1 MPYWLG
7 EKEESVTV
15 KLAAGIR
22 WKLSTDEKLA
32 LVAAWKAENRAEYF
46 NATHELVKLRLEYQ
60 SNGDKYADAKAHAT
74 VAAYMSSRWD
84 IWQQC
89 MDRAMRPPMLGSP
102 AMLDAHSL
110 VNHVLAIASRR
121 NAHLQ
126 TYAEELHAEY
136 EQLDN
141 HHEYIEPTYTVLTK
155 PNDVASALDAAIRT
169 MDSEREHSTRDK
181 RQAEHSYLL
190 RLKNIAHALQRLV
203 SEHTDTWDTALK
215 RTKARLDT
223 EIRRVDGLAHKMY
236 WLPTTPIAILKH
248 TKGFQDRR

>member
-7 EKEESVTV
+7 EREESITI
-15 KLAAGIR
+15 KLASGIR
-22 WKLSTDEKLA
+22 WKLSSNEKGILA
-32 LVAAWKAENRAEYF
+32 EAWKAENRGEYF
-46 NATHELVKLRLEYQ
+46 NSKHELVKLRLEYQ
-60 SNGDKYADAKAHAT
+60 HNDDSFADCKAHAT
-74 VAAYMSSRWD
+74 VAAYLSARWD

-102 AMLDAHSL
+102 AILDAHTL
-110 VNHVLAIASRR
+110 INHVLAIASRR

-126 TYAEELHAEY
+126 GYAEELHTEY
-136 EQLDN
+136 EELDAK
-141 HHEYIEPTYTVLTK
+141 HEYIEPTYTVLTK
-155 PNDVASALDAAIRT
+155 PDDVASALDAAIRT
-169 MDSEREHSTRDK
+169 IDSEREHSTRDK

-223 EIRRVDGLAHKMY
+223 EIRRVNGLAHETY
-236 WLPTTPIAILKH
+236 WLPLSAVSILKH
-248 TKGFQDRR
+248 TKGRQDRR